1 MISITKSSGR
11 PVTSRVLHWSILAPV
26 LFNIFV
32 SDLNDVTE
40 CILSKSADD
49 ASLGGALVCQRAM
62 LPSKGTSTGYRN
74 GPTAK
79 LWSSS
84 RGSSKSCTR
93 EGTTSCTSICWG
105 PLRWKAAL
113 QQRSWGSRWTPFEQ
127 EPGMCPCSKE
137 GLMVS
142 WAALGVLSAS
152 WGRWTFFSVQH
163 WQGHTWSAVASAE
176 LPSTRDTGVSPVNV
190 HEDD

>member
-1 MISITKSSGR
+1 MGGAVDVVYLNFSKASNTVSNNILIEKLLVYGLDKQTVSWVESCLNDQDQRVVISITKSSGR

-74 GPTAK
+74 GPTGK
-79 LWSSS
+79 L
-84 RGSSKSCTR
+84 
-93 EGTTSCTSICWG
+93 
-105 PLRWKAAL
+105 
-113 QQRSWGSRWTPFEQ
+113 
-127 EPGMCPCSKE
+127 
-137 GLMVS
+137 
-142 WAALGVLSAS
+142 
-152 WGRWTFFSVQH
+152 
-163 WQGHTWSAVASAE
+163 
-176 LPSTRDTGVSPVNV
+176 
-190 HEDD
+190 